1 MTSAYHRTIRKS
13 GCPACQNKTVSS
25 TNCLQALRPDLLVF
39 WDFDANKTITPSDVT
54 PGSNKKSGGNVNE
67 ATAGVQQLH
76 PLFRVEN
83 VLSAPDKKVLEGFN
97 DLATVNPS
105 LAREWHPTLNGKLTA
120 KQVTAGSSKKKV
132 WWLCPRGH
140 EYQATVANRSNG
152 TGCPICKKE
161 QKTSFPEQA
170 ILFYL
175 GKHTEVFS
183 RYLLNQKVEIDIY
196 LPLLKIGIEYDGYH
210 FHQGAESRKKELRK
224 DSYVKR
230 SRHHS
235 VQNKKNTSV
244 MMKSLRT
251 KTSFIANI
259 Q

>member
-1 MTSAYHRTIRKS
+1 MVALHAKIKLFQAQTVCKPYAQIYWSFGISTLIKLSLHLTSLPVQT
-13 GCPACQNKTVSS
+13 
-25 TNCLQALRPDLLVF
+25 
-39 WDFDANKTITPSDVT
+39 
-54 PGSNKKSGGNVNE
+54 KKSGGNVNE

-76 PLFRVEN
+76 PLFRVEKCPIC
-83 VLSAPDKKVLEGFN
+83 SGQKVLEGFN

-224 DSYVKR
+224 DSYVKEAGITLFR
-230 SRHHS
+230 IKEYKRDE
-235 VQNKKNTSV
+235 
-244 MMKSLRT
+244 
-251 KTSFIANI
+251 
-259 Q
+259 